1 MLIEC
6 DADTYLSYIKDDPV
20 RKGLFDDESVRF
32 KGNFRVFADIDK
44 SGFDTVVN
52 AIVCVVITPTVPQ
65 SEQTLRFIQEVG
77 EQLNDEWEKFE
88 RELLE
93 KSFGL
98 VLCPYSL
105 WSYNKGAG
113 RRLINNLL
121 EAVPVMYP
129 NVQGLIT
136 MSPKTDMAMKFH
148 LGNGAEIMGV
158 NPETINY
165 VYDLSDN
172 EVRVH

>member
-1 MLIEC
+1 MLVEC
-6 DADTYLSYIKDDPV
+6 TKEEYLKYMKDDPV
-20 RKGLFDDESVRF
+20 RKDLFKDDSVRF
-32 KGNFRVFADIDK
+32 TGNFKVFAEVDK

-52 AIVCVVITPTVPQ
+52 AIVCVVLSPTIPD
-65 SEQTLRFIQEVG
+65 SEDVLRFIQELG
-77 EQLNDEWEKFE
+77 EELNEDWENDTGT
-88 RELLE
+88 
-93 KSFGL
+93 SFGL

-129 NVQGLIT
+129 RVQGIIT

-148 LGNGAEIMGV
+148 LGNGAEIMEV

-165 VYDLSDN
+165 LYDLSDN

>member
-6 DADTYLSYIKDDPV
+6 TKEEYLKYMKDDPV
-20 RKGLFDDESVRF
+20 RKDLFKDDSVRF
-32 KGNFRVFADIDK
+32 TGNFRVFAEVDK
-44 SGFDTVVN
+44 SGSDTVVN
-52 AIVCVVITPTVPQ
+52 AIVCVVLSPAIPD
-65 SEQTLRFIQEVG
+65 SEDALRFIQELG
-77 EQLNDEWEKFE
+77 EELNEDWENDTGT
-88 RELLE
+88 
-93 KSFGL
+93 SFGL

-129 NVQGLIT
+129 KVQGVIT

-148 LGNGAEIMGV
+148 LGNGAELMEV

-165 VYDLSDN
+165 LYDLSDN